1 MNIEMM
7 TRNPQSSDWSL
18 EGDNS
23 AERPN
28 SFTTNNKTSIIS
40 NNIWIDLNKDETR
53 GYEKTR

>member
-1 MNIEMM
+1 MM

-18 EGDNS
+18 EEDNS

-40 NNIWIDLNKDETR
+40 NNIWIDVNKDETR